1 VERSLSGI
9 FFLLAAVAISIGAGA
24 WWLQRVAFT
33 PDATRDSAAAVLEEP
48 DIRVELNA
56 LITSATAPVLGV
68 DSAQLGNYLEN
79 VVLSTR
85 PGAAEMA
92 PIIERIHHLIIGN
105 TGDKVV
111 LSGADM
117 VPIVR
122 DERAYDAPPVTLPI
136 TTIGVLSNFRA
147 AIGWVALVSTALGL
161 VAFVLGVFARPER
174 ADWVR
179 GIGEFFVALA
189 VSFVLFG
196 YLIPVQL
203 FTAID
208 NQTWTHAI
216 PRLAGRTTPMV
227 FGTSLVLA
235 VVGGALILAAANS
248 GRRRQGSSPLA
259 GARYRG
265 GRDAGWS

>member
-1 VERSLSGI
+1 M
-9 FFLLAAVAISIGAGA
+9 
-24 WWLQRVAFT
+24 AFT
-33 PDATRDSAAAVLEEP
+33 PDATRDSAAAILEEA
-48 DIRVELNA
+48 DIRIELNS
-56 LITSATAPVLGV
+56 LITSTAAPALGV
-68 DSAQLGNYLEN
+68 DAIQLGNYLEN

-92 PIIERIHHLIIGN
+92 PIIERIHHHIIGN
-105 TGDKVV
+105 TDEQVV
-111 LSGADM
+111 LTGADL
-117 VPIVR
+117 VPVVR
-122 DERAYDAPPVTLPI
+122 DELAYDATPITLPI
-136 TTIGVLSNFRA
+136 TTIGVLNNFRVSL
-147 AIGWVALVSTALGL
+147 GWIALVSTAIGL
-161 VAFVLGVFARPER
+161 IAVALGVFARPER
-174 ADWVR
+174 SDWVR

-203 FTAID
+203 LTAID

-235 VVGGALILAAANS
+235 VVGGALILGAS
-248 GRRRQGSSPLA
+248 GSGKRRQSLSPLA